1 VAFAVDAPLIQRDL
15 GLSTIGVGA
24 MTSAIYVGAATS
36 SAAGGWLTDR
46 RGPALVLVG
55 SLLLLTSGCVV
66 SQFASSVPI
75 LFIGI
80 LITGLGYGWVNPPT
94 NIISNPV
101 SLHRRALSMG
111 VKQTGIPLGGSL
123 AGVLVAPLAA
133 AHGWRLSLLVPIVL
147 CSALSLVTARWCPGV
162 ADVHGFEVDADTTVR
177 LKLPGGWAF
186 GFLMNGVQ
194 GALFAFLTL
203 FLTNQRNLGPASA
216 GLCLS
221 LLLVGGII
229 GRPFWG
235 WVSDRMHRDRVRV
248 LQLTAIIAGVT
259 MLALTSAPLAVIY
272 PVLPIIGM
280 SAVGWNGAFIATVA
294 EAARPETVGLDTGIA
309 LVMVNLGPVL
319 MPPVVGAL
327 ASGSVG
333 WSAAWLLCAA
343 LGIAC
348 AVIMQFSRRMIRPVP
363 ARA

>member
-1 VAFAVDAPLIQRDL
+1 
-15 GLSTIGVGA
+15 
-24 MTSAIYVGAATS
+24 
-36 SAAGGWLTDR
+36 
-46 RGPALVLVG
+46 
-55 SLLLLTSGCVV
+55 
-66 SQFASSVPI
+66 
-75 LFIGI
+75 
-80 LITGLGYGWVNPPT
+80 
-94 NIISNPV
+94 
-101 SLHRRALSMG
+101 
-111 VKQTGIPLGGSL
+111 
-123 AGVLVAPLAA
+123 
-133 AHGWRLSLLVPIVL
+133 
-147 CSALSLVTARWCPGV
+147 
-162 ADVHGFEVDADTTVR
+162 VHGFEVDADTTVR